1 MSRHNITENTALLSV
16 FSLISHTST
25 SPTTDHWSW
34 STSTI
39 QHFLRA
45 LLALQSYEWW
55 DGTEQ
60 SAQQSE
66 QCRCIQNYATIRNTS
81 LAVLLAV
88 DLHSPQIVWYVQH
101 CRAGSRRG
109 KYLRKENISQIAF
122 TSSPS
127 LSRLETCL
135 AVNHHMVGEALTE
148 SLQQAAEPS
157 LSTHFCCCPLQHY
170 TVIFNTSN
178 MVLCKGFKELFI
190 PFLERFIKVWP
201 SV

>member
-1 MSRHNITENTALLSV
+1 MMRRSRTERSTVIAVQVHSELCNYQEYISGCLACSRFTFSSD
-16 FSLISHTST
+16 SLICST
-25 SPTTDHWSW
+25 
-34 STSTI
+34 
-39 QHFLRA
+39 
-45 LLALQSYEWW
+45 LQ
-55 DGTEQ
+55 G
-60 SAQQSE
+60 
-66 QCRCIQNYATIRNTS
+66 
-81 LAVLLAV
+81 
-88 DLHSPQIVWYVQH
+88 
-101 CRAGSRRG
+101 GSRRE

-135 AVNHHMVGEALTE
+135 AVNHHMVGEPLTE
-148 SLQQAAEPS
+148 SLQQGAEPS

-170 TVIFNTSN
+170 TVMFNTSN